1 MDLPWTF
8 HGLFMDFPPRK
19 LAYYIKCYYI
29 VSKHYRCPMAI
40 QTGILPLSG
49 KLGKMI
55 YYRINGKNYAR
66 SAPEQYSLSANSRKS
81 AEEFGK
87 ASRAASLVKAG
98 LASLIPRINSNYID
112 QRLRSRFMA
121 VIRSGYSQPKG
132 EREVADGDLAMLK
145 GFQLNRYTEHR
156 KLCSINPVVEIDPAS
171 GITVTL
177 PKSSLRQVV
186 NAPDRAASMV
196 VQLGACIC
204 NFTSKGGWKVRAKN
218 LVIDLAKENF
228 PRCTAPIPANK
239 MNNSVVLVAI
249 GFYFLNASGQPI
261 GDRKYIAGSIIESVC
276 LRKGHIV
283 VFQPAPQ
290 TEQAAP
296 EQEEKGGVEWVI
308 EEE

>member
-1 MDLPWTF
+1 
-8 HGLFMDFPPRK
+8 
-19 LAYYIKCYYI
+19 
-29 VSKHYRCPMAI
+29 MAI
-40 QTGILPLSG
+40 QTGIIPLSG

-55 YYRINGKNYAR
+55 YFRINGKNYVR
-66 SAPEQYSLSANSRKS
+66 SAPEQYRLSSNSRRS

-98 LASLIPRINSNYID
+98 MASLIPRINTNYID

-121 VIRSGYSQPKG
+121 VIGSGYSKPKG
-132 EREVADGDLAMLK
+132 EREVADGDLALLK

-171 GITVTL
+171 GITVIL
-177 PKSSLRQVV
+177 PRTPLRQVV
-186 NAPDRAASMV
+186 NAPARAVSMV

-204 NFTSKGGWKVRAKN
+204 NFTGKGGWKVRAKN

-249 GFYFLNASGQPI
+249 GFYFLSASGHPI
-261 GDRKYIAGSIIESVC
+261 GDRKYIAGSIIEAVC
-276 LRKGHIV
+276 VRKGRIV
-283 VFQPAPQ
+283 IFKPQ
-290 TEQAAP
+290 AETVQNAS
-296 EQEEKGGVEWVI
+296 EQEEKEGVEWVI